1 MKNQIEI
8 PYGCYWS
15 TPFTKWQGALQH
27 LNSVELAADVC
38 KKEMASKNIDPQ
50 IVDHA
55 VLGMTVLQ
63 RQSFHGLPWLTGLA
77 GMPHV
82 AGQTLSQVC
91 ATGVR
96 SLLSGIQE
104 INSSLA
110 DVSLVV
116 TADRCSNGPHAYF
129 PAPRRPGGTGEKEDI
144 VLDNF
149 SCDPLGKHS
158 MTQTAENVAK
168 KHGISIEEQHE
179 LVLLRQAQ
187 YEDATKDEHAFQKRY
202 MTLPFEVPSP
212 NFKKVDQILDGDE
225 GVFLSTAEGL
235 AKLRPVIE
243 GGTVTFGAQTH
254 PADGN
259 AALIVA
265 TSEKAQ
271 AMSHNKDLKIEAI
284 GFGQAR
290 VDLAYMP
297 EAPVPA
303 AQRALENA
311 GISFDDLHSIKTHN
325 PFAVNDIVLSR
336 QTGFPIERINNYGCS
351 LIWGHP
357 QGPTGT
363 RSIIELIEEL
373 VINGGGYGLFTG
385 CAAGDTGM
393 AVVIRVSDRQ
403 PQ

>member
-1 MKNQIEI
+1 MKTEVEI

-15 TPFTKWQGALQH
+15 TPFTKWQGSLQH

-38 KKEMASKNIDPQ
+38 KKEMAAKQIDPE

-55 VLGMTVLQ
+55 VLGITVVQ

-82 AGQTLSQVC
+82 SGQTLSQVC

-96 SLLSGIQE
+96 SLLSGVQE
-104 INSSLA
+104 INSKMA
-110 DVSLVV
+110 EVALVV
-116 TADRCSNGPHAYF
+116 TADRCSNGPHVYF
-129 PAPRRPGGTGEKEDI
+129 PAPARPGGTGLKEDI

-149 SCDPLGKHS
+149 SCDPLGNHS
-158 MTQTAENVAK
+158 MTQTAENVAS
-168 KHGISIEEQHE
+168 KHNITTEEQHE
-179 LVLLRQAQ
+179 LVLMRQSQ
-187 YEDATKDEHAFQKRY
+187 YEDALKNERAFQKRY
-202 MTLPFEVPSP
+202 MTLPFEVPKP
-212 NFKKVDQILDGDE
+212 NFKKIDCVLDGDE
-225 GVFLSTAEGL
+225 GVFPSSAEGL
-235 AKLRPVIE
+235 AKLRPVFE

-259 AALIVA
+259 AALMVA

-271 AMSHNKDLKIEAI
+271 AISKNKNIKIEAV

-303 AQRALENA
+303 AYKALDNA
-311 GISFDDLHSIKTHN
+311 GIGFGDLHSIKTHN

-336 QTGFPIERINNYGCS
+336 QTGFALERINNYGCS

-363 RSIIELIEEL
+363 RSVIELIEEL

-393 AVVIRVSDRQ
+393 AVVIRVSDR
-403 PQ
+403 

>member
-1 MKNQIEI
+1 MNTQVEI

-15 TPFTKWQGALQH
+15 TPFAKWQGALQH
-27 LNSVELAADVC
+27 LNSIEFAAAVCKGELASR
-38 KKEMASKNIDPQ
+38 KIDPQ
-50 IVDHA
+50 MIDHGI
-55 VLGMTVLQ
+55 LGLTVAQKL
-63 RQSFHGLPWLTGLA
+63 SFQGLPWLTGLA
-77 GMPHV
+77 GMDRV

-96 SLLSGIQE
+96 TLLSGVQE
-104 INSSLA
+104 INSGMAETSLIVA
-110 DVSLVV
+110 
-116 TADRCSNGPHAYF
+116 ADRCSNGPHVYF
-129 PAPRRPGGTGEKEDI
+129 PAPAGPGGTGSKEDI

-149 SCDPLGKHS
+149 SCDALGKHS
-158 MTQTAENVAK
+158 MLQTAENVAA
-168 KHGISIEEQHE
+168 KHGISTEEQHE
-179 LVLLRQAQ
+179 VVLMRQEQ
-187 YEDATKDEHAFQKRY
+187 YQDALADNRAFQKRY
-202 MTLPFEVPSP
+202 MTLPFEVPHRS
-212 NFKKVDQILDGDE
+212 FKKVGRILDGDE
-225 GVFLSTAEGL
+225 GLFLSTAEGL
-235 AKLRPVIE
+235 ANLRPVME
-243 GGTVTFGAQTH
+243 GGSVTFGGQTH

-271 AMSHNKDLKIEAI
+271 SISHNKAIKIEAL

-290 VDLAYMP
+290 VDLGYMP

-303 AQRALENA
+303 AYKALENA
-311 GISFDDLHSIKTHN
+311 GIGIDDLHSIKTHN

-336 QTGFPIERINNYGCS
+336 QTGLPIERINNYGCS

-373 VINGGGYGLFTG
+373 VLNGGGYGLFTG

-393 AVVIRVSDRQ
+393 AAVIRVSDR
-403 PQ
+403 